1 MDVQDDKISSSQ
13 DELVIRLT
21 RTPKLLDAA
30 RGSDPDL
37 FIVAFK
43 AETTTEEHLMEK
55 AYDRLIAGNLDL
67 IVANDVS
74 QANKDRGF
82 AADTNEVFVIDRDN
96 QITHLPLASKREI
109 AGKILDIILE
119 KR

>member
-1 MDVQDDKISSSQ
+1 MDIQDDKISSSQ

-30 RGSDPDL
+30 RASNPDL

-82 AADTNEVFVIDRDN
+82 AADTNEVFVIDTR
-96 QITHLPLASKREI
+96 
-109 AGKILDIILE
+109 
-119 KR
+119 